1 MYIMPTL
8 QLLCACMLTEVVS
21 IKIHAGIDES
31 SLCMYLSSMYAAT
44 AQSFIISSY
53 MYVSYFTYITNKLP
67 NSKHKVKYVRS
78 LLLPQSSLTTCMHSY
93 NNRIVVHCTIIEIL

>member
-1 MYIMPTL
+1 MAHASGTALCHMHIMPTL

-21 IKIHAGIDES
+21 IKIHAGIDKS

-67 NSKHKVKYVRS
+67 NSKQKVKYVVYY
-78 LLLPQSSLTTCMHSY
+78 CHSP
-93 NNRIVVHCTIIEIL
+93 V